1 MLKLN
6 KSDKAVPGKSLAGF
20 KINEDIEKFLPLV
33 EHYFVNEE
41 WTIDIQN
48 SNRSVTLYE
57 FPNRE
62 DFYIYFHDP
71 EVELYFCNRKLVH
84 ILAGKGYEGELFEG
98 NVKIGSQIR
107 EIKQDLI
114 LDEAEE
120 VHYLMSVSGKL
131 LDGICFMAG
140 GYEVEEDPEAII
152 TQVKVFKTEMLY

>member
-33 EHYFVNEE
+33 EHYVVNEE

-98 NVKIGSQIR
+98 NVKIGSQIS

-120 VHYLMSVSGKL
+120 VHYLMSLSGKL

>member
-33 EHYFVNEE
+33 EHYVVNEE

-98 NVKIGSQIR
+98 NVKIGSQIS

-131 LDGICFMAG
+131 LDGIYFMAG

>member
-33 EHYFVNEE
+33 EHYVVNEE

-98 NVKIGSQIR
+98 NV
-107 EIKQDLI
+107 
-114 LDEAEE
+114 
-120 VHYLMSVSGKL
+120 
-131 LDGICFMAG
+131 
-140 GYEVEEDPEAII
+140 
-152 TQVKVFKTEMLY
+152 